1 MFCCYFREVGVP
13 LRLRTDGGPQFT
25 SQEFRSF
32 ADRWGVR
39 HIVTSPHYPQANG
52 HAEAAVKSIKHLIL
66 KVAPSGDIACEA
78 FDRGLLELRN
88 TPNFT
93 GRSPAQVL
101 YGRPLR
107 SCVPAHPDAFSKE
120 WQSKA
125 EDCNRRAAARA
136 ENVAVRYDNQAR
148 ELPKL
153 HVGQQVRLQDPK
165 TQHWDKTGLVMG
177 VGRARTYEVRVPSG
191 RVYWRN
197 RRFLRPV
204 HNTDSPLLRR
214 EAHSDDPPAEPR
226 RSKRLH
232 DRLSARE

>member
-1 MFCCYFREVGVP
+1 MFCRYFHEIGVP
-13 LRLRTDGGPQFT
+13 LRLRTDGDPQFT

-32 ADRWGVR
+32 AEQWGVR

-66 KVAPSGDIACEA
+66 KVAPSGDIDCEE

-101 YGRPLR
+101 YGHPLR
-107 SCVPAHPDAFSKE
+107 SCVPAHLDSFSME

-125 EDCNRRAAARA
+125 EDCDRRAATHT
-136 ENVAVRYDNQAR
+136 ENVAVQYDNQAR

-153 HVGQQVRLQDPK
+153 QVGQQVRLQDPK
-165 TQHWDKTGLVMG
+165 THRWDKVGVVMS
-177 VGRARTYEVRVPSG
+177 VGKARTYEVRVPSG

-204 HNTDSPLLRR
+204 RNT
-214 EAHSDDPPAEPR
+214 DDPPQCEAPSDGPPAELH
-226 RSKRLH
+226 RSKRLQG
-232 DRLSARE
+232 RLSARE